1 MMKRKTNL
9 IIVFIGLIILSGC
22 KVKYSFSGASI
33 SPEIKTVSVQYFVN
47 RAPLSHPTL
56 SQNLTDA
63 LKDKFQ
69 TQTNLIIVNG
79 EGDVDF
85 EGEITNYDIRPTS
98 ITAEERAA
106 QNRLTITIKVKFTN
120 SVEPDLSFNKS
131 FSRYEDVG
139 SDKSL
144 SDVDEETI
152 NGIINE
158 LIQDIFNEAFVNW

>member
-1 MMKRKTNL
+1 MNRKTNL

-69 TQTNLIIVNG
+69 AQTNLIIVNG

>member
-1 MMKRKTNL
+1 MTNEKINL

-22 KVKYSFSGASI
+22 KIKYSFSGASI

-47 RAPLSHPTL
+47 RAPLTHPTL

-69 TQTNLIIVNG
+69 AQTSLIIVNG

-85 EGEITNYDIRPTS
+85 EGEITNYNIRPTN

-106 QNRLTITIKVKFTN
+106 QNRLTITVKVKYTN

-131 FSRYEDVG
+131 FSRYEDVS
-139 SDKSL
+139 SDLTL

-152 NGIINE
+152 EGIIDE
-158 LIQDIFNEAFVNW
+158 IVQDIFNEAFVNW